1 MTCTAYCEKIEEIF
15 DAMISLAYEVL
26 PENRNGANSYIATV
40 WQDVTI
46 FMQSIQRENGTE
58 ELRTKFE
65 SHVAA
70 EEAKLQRDFEDIKY
84 SIDNYDTVQLIAG
97 EGRLETVIEAVYTPA
112 SSMIL
117 NQILI

>member
-40 WQDVTI
+40 WQVVTI
-46 FMQSIQRENGTE
+46 LVQSIKREKGTE
-58 ELRTKFE
+58 ELMSKFE

-70 EEAKLQRDFEDIKY
+70 EEAKLQRNFEGIKY
-84 SIDNYDTVQLIAG
+84 DIDSHDTVQLIAG
-97 EGRLETVIEAVYTPA
+97 EGRLETVSKAVCASA
-112 SSMIL
+112 SSAIL
-117 NQILI
+117 K